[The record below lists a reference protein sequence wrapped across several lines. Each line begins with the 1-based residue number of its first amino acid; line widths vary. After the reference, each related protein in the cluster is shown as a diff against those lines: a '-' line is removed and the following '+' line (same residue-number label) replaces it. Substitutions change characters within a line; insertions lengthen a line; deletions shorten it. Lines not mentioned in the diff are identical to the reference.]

1 MLQQHLIGFVFGLV
15 SVSVSESPNSA
26 WIIAHRAIALLVSD
40 RYASERESLLMRKPT
55 MLSIALFLPLS
66 VSCCAI
72 VDFPFFHFQFQF
84 AWRIHNFPV
93 TWRLHN
99 AWRCRSCNTSKFRMQ
114 RSLEVELPQG
124 CLQLDRT
131 NNNNHFSISIIVL
144 EIHISTTSTTGWAD
158 VNKQAARQT
167 DWKTNNNNNIDRL
180 KVSFYFVFAP
190 VANHQQQQQ
199 QQQESHQ
206 PQRQLAHSHMYSH
219 SLTHSLTRPHSSI
232 PNN

>member
-1 MLQQHLIGFVFGLV
+1 MLDIKQLGPQNNRKNLLKSQDVAYASAALEWIRFRFWFRFQFRIPRILHESLV
-15 SVSVSESPNSA
+15 
-26 WIIAHRAIALLVSD
+26 LVSD

-55 MLSIALFLPLS
+55 MLSIALSLSLFLLLC

-72 VDFPFFHFQFQF
+72 VDFPLFHFQFQF

-131 NNNNHFSISIIVL
+131 NNNNHFSISITVL
-144 EIHISTTSTTGWAD
+144 EIHISTTSTTG
-158 VNKQAARQT
+158 
-167 DWKTNNNNNIDRL
+167 
-180 KVSFYFVFAP
+180 
-190 VANHQQQQQ
+190 
-199 QQQESHQ
+199 
-206 PQRQLAHSHMYSH
+206 
-219 SLTHSLTRPHSSI
+219 
-232 PNN
+232 